1 VFSFGGLIHVNATVA
16 AGATLP
22 RIVAGSQGF
31 LILKGK
37 PVYKHILIP
46 VDGTPLSRKAV
57 REGTR
62 LAAACGARV
71 TGFFS
76 PPEYEVLIYGEYF
89 PPDLLP
95 REEYEARAARN
106 AERILAGVTKEAA
119 AAGVPCSTYFE
130 ASRMPWE
137 AIIAAAKKKRC
148 DLIVMASHGR
158 KGLSGVLLGSETTK
172 VLTHSRVP
180 VLVVR

>member
-1 VFSFGGLIHVNATVA
+1 MYK
-16 AGATLP
+16 
-22 RIVAGSQGF
+22 RILV
-31 LILKGK
+31 
-37 PVYKHILIP
+37 P
-46 VDGTPLSRKAV
+46 VDGTPLSKKAV
-57 REGTR
+57 KEALK
-62 LAAACGARV
+62 LAKTTGARV

-95 REEYEARAARN
+95 REEYEARAKKN
-106 AERILAGVTKEAA
+106 AEKILAAVRKEAD
-119 AAGVPCSTYFE
+119 AAGVPCDTYHE
-130 ASRMPWE
+130 ASHMPWE

-158 KGLSGVLLGSETTK
+158 KGLTGVLLGSETTK
-172 VLTHSRVP
+172 VLTHSKVP